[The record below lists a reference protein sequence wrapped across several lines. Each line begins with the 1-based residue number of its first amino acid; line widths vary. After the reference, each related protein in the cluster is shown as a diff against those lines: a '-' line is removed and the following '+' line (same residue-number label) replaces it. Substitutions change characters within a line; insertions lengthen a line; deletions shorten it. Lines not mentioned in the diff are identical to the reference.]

1 MINLRYSLLSYI
13 YSSAWQVTADSRLM
27 MRGLVMDFPN
37 DQKVHNM
44 ADAYMFGPSLLVKPI
59 TKPMYYTPE
68 GIISNPDA
76 EESVYLPGHAG
87 KYWFDFYNQQ
97 VYKGGQTIS
106 YQTPLDII
114 PVFVKSGSIL
124 PINKVVQY
132 VGEQKEEELEI
143 RIYGGADADFELYED
158 DNKTYAYE
166 NGIYSLIRFR
176 WDDQKMQLSI
186 YDKKGTFLEYPQRNF
201 RVKLYIPEKNG
212 SNYSTREKLIRYENK
227 SITVEMTK

>member
-1 MINLRYSLLSYI
+1 
-13 YSSAWQVTADSRLM
+13 
-27 MRGLVMDFPN
+27 
-37 DQKVHNM
+37 
-44 ADAYMFGPSLLVKPI
+44 
-59 TKPMYYTPE
+59 MYYTAE

-114 PVFVKSGSIL
+114 PVFIKSGSIL

-143 RIYGGADADFELYED
+143 RIYGGADAEFELYED

-166 NGIYSLIRFR
+166 NGIYSLIRFQ
-176 WDDQKMQLSI
+176 WDDQNRQLNI
-186 YDKKGTFLEYPQRNF
+186 CDKEGKFIEYPQRSF
-201 RVKLYIPEKNG
+201 WVRLYMPIDNGQNISVRKN
-212 SNYSTREKLIRYENK
+212 
-227 SITVEMTK
+227 

>member
-1 MINLRYSLLSYI
+1 
-13 YSSAWQVTADSRLM
+13 
-27 MRGLVMDFPN
+27 
-37 DQKVHNM
+37 
-44 ADAYMFGPSLLVKPI
+44 
-59 TKPMYYTPE
+59 MYYTPE
-68 GIISNPDA
+68 GIINNPDT

-97 VYKGGQTIS
+97 IYKGGQTIS

-166 NGIYSLIRFR
+166 NGVYSLIRFR
-176 WDDQKMQLSI
+176 WDDQKMLLSI
-186 YDKKGTFLEYPQRNF
+186 YDKKGTFLEYPQRSF